1 MIALS
6 QYINEGIMDIE
17 NNLNSNIDTFI
28 VSLVQEYPTGAK
40 RSAAFKKLYEQL
52 KSDVAKKSEKMP
64 WLKIPQ
70 GGIELKGLDYK
81 FGSGW
86 ARSTLGD
93 ITFFKDH
100 TFYIMFNKNSATG
113 VSNRE
118 HPELCIFYTDFSD
131 SRINDYKT
139 YYKAI
144 KKTKLKDDWQL
155 GILNTAHS
163 SWGVT
168 MKMKDYPDCEIY
180 ELPDEYKEVW
190 KLVVERITDPRYS
203 DYSRWMKCLE

>member
-1 MIALS
+1 VRYSTFKDLIATTTT
-6 QYINEGIMDIE
+6 YDDAVKIAEDYDVKNM
-17 NNLNSNIDTFI
+17 
-28 VSLVQEYPTGAK
+28 
-40 RSAAFKKLYEQL
+40 LY
-52 KSDVAKKSEKMP
+52 DD
-64 WLKIPQ
+64 
-70 GGIELKGLDYK
+70 GLD
-81 FGSGW
+81 GISV
-86 ARSTLGD
+86 A
-93 ITFFKDH
+93 KDH